1 VKEIDRRWLVP
12 IAHRSASSQA
22 LSMLEAAL
30 RTVELPLAPG
40 CECPRSLEASVRSE
54 MTAMSET
61 VTNL

>member
-22 LSMLEAAL
+22 LAMLEAAL

-40 CECPRSLEASVRSE
+40 CECLFWGNPQRSLIA
-54 MTAMSET
+54 
-61 VTNL
+61 